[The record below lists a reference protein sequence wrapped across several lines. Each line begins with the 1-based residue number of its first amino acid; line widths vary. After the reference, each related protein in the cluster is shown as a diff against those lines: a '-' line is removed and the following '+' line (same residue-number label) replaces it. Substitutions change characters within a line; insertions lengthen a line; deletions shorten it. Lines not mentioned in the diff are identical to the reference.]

1 MALPPLYKQIQ
12 AAIQE
17 FPRANPVADPPT
29 LTQQALTT
37 WLGQIPATL
46 AELPPTVRACGVEI
60 HKHLHLL
67 HQELLLWQ
75 AARQTDTKARR
86 WQQLQ
91 QRLTTLEAHLQTFSQ
106 LLLEHQR
113 PG

>member
-17 FPRANPVADPPT
+17 FPRADTAA
-29 LTQQALTT
+29 LTQIQQAIAT

-46 AELPPTVRACGVEI
+46 AELPPMVRACGVEI

-75 AARQTDTKARR
+75 AARQTDTKTRR
-86 WQQLQ
+86 WEQLQ

>member
-17 FPRANPVADPPT
+17 FPRADTAA
-29 LTQQALTT
+29 LTQIQQAIAT

-75 AARQTDTKARR
+75 AARQTDTKTRR

-91 QRLTTLEAHLQTFSQ
+91 QRLITLETYLQTLRQ
-106 LLLEHQR
+106 LLLEQQ
-113 PG
+113 GEG